1 MATFQYEALDTKTG
15 KTEKGELP
23 ANSQAEALAR
33 LQEMGLAPTKCEESK
48 AVTKS
53 KKSGKKK
60 GAGGRKKGKKSAM
73 DIEIPGLG
81 GGVNEKVLT
90 VFTRQLAQLTSAG
103 LPLLSGLTVL
113 ERQEKNAALRR
124 VLGDLAEV
132 IEGGGTFSEGLN
144 QHPKVFNKLFVSMVK
159 AGELGGV
166 LEVVLD
172 RLAQFMEKAARIKGK
187 VKAAMFY
194 PIAVLVVAIAIM
206 GVLLVFVIPK
216 FKAVFADLTGAGGLH
231 PFTEFVLSIS
241 ETVKTNVFGTLTG
254 AFAFFLTLGML
265 GQSKYGRFVLD
276 KLALFF
282 PIIGPVVEKVS
293 IARFARTLGTLINS
307 GVPILQALNIVK
319 DTSGNTV
326 IATAVQDVHDSVK
339 EGETIVAPL
348 EASRVFPPMVISMV
362 DVGEKTGD
370 MPQMLEKIAD
380 TYDEEVDRSVEA
392 MTSLIEPVMI
402 VFLAVIVGSI
412 VIAMFL
418 PLIQMIDTLGGEGG

>member
-1 MATFQYEALDTKTG
+1 MAKFQYEALDTKTG

-33 LQEMGLAPTKCEESK
+33 LQEMGLAPTKCEEAK
-48 AVTKS
+48 AEP
-53 KKSGKKK
+53 KKGKGKAKKK
-60 GAGGRKKGKKSAM
+60 AGKKGKKGAM
-73 DIEIPGLG
+73 QLEINIGAA
-81 GGVNEKVLT
+81 VNEKTLT
-90 VFTRQLAQLTSAG
+90 IFTRQLAQLTSAG

-113 ERQEKNAALRR
+113 ARQEKNQTLKR
-124 VLGDLAEV
+124 VLGELAEV
-132 IEGGGTFSEGLN
+132 IEGGGTFSEGLA

-172 RLAQFMEKAARIKGK
+172 RLAQFMEKAMRIKGK

-194 PIAVLVVAIAIM
+194 PIAVLIVAIVIMAI
-206 GVLLVFVIPK
+206 LLIFVIPK
-216 FKAVFADLTGAGGLH
+216 FKDVFGDLTGEDGL
-231 PFTEFVLSIS
+231 PEFTQFVLDIS
-241 ETVKTNVFGTLTG
+241 DTVKDNAFGTATG
-254 AFAFFLTLGML
+254 MFAFMLTLSLCGK
-265 GQSKYGRFVLD
+265 SKHGRFVLD

-326 IATAVQDVHDSVK
+326 VAQAVQDVHDSVK

-380 TYDEEVDRSVEA
+380 TYDEEVDRAVES

-418 PLIQMIDTLGGEGG
+418 PLIRMIESIS

>member
-1 MATFQYEALDTKTG
+1 MAKFQYEALDTKTG
-15 KTEKGELP
+15 KSEKGELP

-33 LQEMGLAPTKCEESK
+33 LQEMGLAPTKVEEAK
-48 AVTKS
+48 AEP
-53 KKSGKKK
+53 KKGKGKAKKK
-60 GAGGRKKGKKSAM
+60 AGKKGKKGAM
-73 DIEIPGLG
+73 AMEINIGTA
-81 GGVNEKVLT
+81 VNDKTLT
-90 VFTRQLAQLTSAG
+90 IFTRQLAQLTSAG

-113 ERQEKNAALRR
+113 ARQEKNQTLKR
-124 VLGDLAEV
+124 VLGELAEV
-132 IEGGGTFSEGLN
+132 IEGGGTFSEGLA

-172 RLAQFMEKAARIKGK
+172 RLAQFMEKAMRIKGK

-194 PIAVLVVAIAIM
+194 PIAVLVVAVVIMAI
-206 GVLLVFVIPK
+206 LLIFVIPK
-216 FKAVFADLTGAGGLH
+216 FKDVFGDLTGEDGL
-231 PFTEFVLSIS
+231 PEFTEIVLSIS
-241 ETVKTNVFGTLTG
+241 DTVKNNAFGTFT
-254 AFAFFLTLGML
+254 AIFAFFLTLSML
-265 GQSKYGRFVLD
+265 AKTKYGRFVLD

-282 PIIGPVVEKVS
+282 PIVGPVVEKVA

-326 IATAVQDVHDSVK
+326 VAQAVQDVHDSVK

-380 TYDEEVDRSVEA
+380 TYDEEVDRAVES

-418 PLIQMIDTLGGEGG
+418 PLIRMIETIS

>member
-1 MATFQYEALDTKTG
+1 MAKFQYEALDTKTG
-15 KTEKGELP
+15 KTERGELP

-33 LQEMGLAPTKCEESK
+33 LQEMGLAPTKCEEAK
-48 AVTKS
+48 AEP
-53 KKSGKKK
+53 KKGKGKAKKK
-60 GAGGRKKGKKSAM
+60 AGKKGKKGAM
-73 DIEIPGLG
+73 QLEINIGAA
-81 GGVNEKVLT
+81 VNEKTLT
-90 VFTRQLAQLTSAG
+90 IFTRQLAQLTSAG

-113 ERQEKNAALRR
+113 ARQEKNQTLKR
-124 VLGDLAEV
+124 VLGELAEV
-132 IEGGGTFSEGLN
+132 IEGGGTFSEGLA

-172 RLAQFMEKAARIKGK
+172 PLAQFMEKAMRIKGK

-194 PIAVLVVAIAIM
+194 PIAVLIVAIVIMAI
-206 GVLLVFVIPK
+206 LLIFVIPK
-216 FKAVFADLTGAGGLH
+216 FKDVFGDLTGDDGL
-231 PFTEFVLSIS
+231 PEFTQFVLDIS
-241 ETVKTNVFGTLTG
+241 DTVKENAFGTATG
-254 AFAFFLTLGML
+254 MFAFMLTLSLCGK
-265 GQSKYGRFVLD
+265 SKHGRFVLD

-326 IATAVQDVHDSVK
+326 VAQAVQDVHDSVK

-380 TYDEEVDRSVEA
+380 TYDEEVDRAVES

-418 PLIQMIDTLGGEGG
+418 PLIRMIESIS

>member
-1 MATFQYEALDTKTG
+1 MAKFQYEALDTKTG
-15 KTEKGELP
+15 KSEKGELP

-33 LQEMGLAPTKCEESK
+33 LQEMGLAPTKAEEAK
-48 AVTKS
+48 AEP
-53 KKSGKKK
+53 KKGKGKTKKK
-60 GAGGRKKGKKSAM
+60 AGKKGKKGAM
-73 DIEIPGLG
+73 AMEINIGAA
-81 GGVNEKVLT
+81 VNDKTLT
-90 VFTRQLAQLTSAG
+90 IFTRQLAQLTSAG

-113 ERQEKNAALRR
+113 ARQEKNQTLKR
-124 VLGDLAEV
+124 VLGELAEV
-132 IEGGGTFSEGLN
+132 IEGGGTFSEGLA

-172 RLAQFMEKAARIKGK
+172 RLAQFMEKAMRIKGK

-194 PIAVLVVAIAIM
+194 PIAVLVVAVVIMAI
-206 GVLLVFVIPK
+206 LLIFVIPK
-216 FKAVFADLTGAGGLH
+216 FKDVFGDLTGEDGL
-231 PFTEFVLSIS
+231 PEFTEIVLSIS
-241 ETVKTNVFGTLTG
+241 DTVKNNAFGTFT
-254 AFAFFLTLGML
+254 AIFAFFLTLSML
-265 GQSKYGRFVLD
+265 AKTKYGRFVLD

-282 PIIGPVVEKVS
+282 PIVGPVVEKVA

-326 IATAVQDVHDSVK
+326 VAQAVQDVHDSVK

-380 TYDEEVDRSVEA
+380 TYDEEVDRAVES

-418 PLIQMIDTLGGEGG
+418 PLIRMIETIS

>member
-1 MATFQYEALDTKTG
+1 MAKFQYEALDTKTG
-15 KTEKGELP
+15 KSEKGELP

-33 LQEMGLAPTKCEESK
+33 LQEMGLAPTKVEEAK
-48 AVTKS
+48 AEP
-53 KKSGKKK
+53 KKGKGKAKKKAGKK
-60 GAGGRKKGKKSAM
+60 AGKKGKKGAM
-73 DIEIPGLG
+73 AMEINIGAA
-81 GGVNEKVLT
+81 VNDKTLT
-90 VFTRQLAQLTSAG
+90 IFTRQLAQLTSAG

-113 ERQEKNAALRR
+113 ARQEKNQTLKR
-124 VLGDLAEV
+124 VLGELAEV
-132 IEGGGTFSEGLN
+132 IEGGGTFSEGLA

-172 RLAQFMEKAARIKGK
+172 RLAQFMEKAMRIKGK

-194 PIAVLVVAIAIM
+194 PIAVLVVAVVIMAI
-206 GVLLVFVIPK
+206 LLIFVIPK
-216 FKAVFADLTGAGGLH
+216 FKDVFGDLTGEDGL
-231 PFTEFVLSIS
+231 PEFTEIVLSIS
-241 ETVKTNVFGTLTG
+241 DTVKNNAFGTFT
-254 AFAFFLTLGML
+254 AIFAFFLTLSML
-265 GQSKYGRFVLD
+265 AKTKYGRFVLD

-282 PIIGPVVEKVS
+282 PIVGPVVEKVA

-326 IATAVQDVHDSVK
+326 VAQAVQDVHDSVK

-380 TYDEEVDRSVEA
+380 TYDEEVDRAVES

-418 PLIQMIDTLGGEGG
+418 PLIKMIETIS

>member
-1 MATFQYEALDTKTG
+1 MAKFQYEALDTKTG

-23 ANSQAEALAR
+23 ANSQAEALSR
-33 LQEMGLAPTKCEESK
+33 LQEMGLAPTKCEEAK
-48 AVTKS
+48 AEP
-53 KKSGKKK
+53 KKRKGRAKKK
-60 GAGGRKKGKKSAM
+60 AGKKGKKGAM
-73 DIEIPGLG
+73 QLEINIGAA
-81 GGVNEKVLT
+81 VNEKTLT
-90 VFTRQLAQLTSAG
+90 IFTRQLAQLTSAG

-113 ERQEKNAALRR
+113 ARQEKNQTLKR
-124 VLGDLAEV
+124 VLGELAEV
-132 IEGGGTFSEGLN
+132 IEGGGTFSEGLA

-159 AGELGGV
+159 AGEVGGV

-172 RLAQFMEKAARIKGK
+172 RLAQFMEKAMRIKGK

-194 PIAVLVVAIAIM
+194 PIAVLIVAIVIMAI
-206 GVLLVFVIPK
+206 LLIFVIPK
-216 FKAVFADLTGAGGLH
+216 FKDVFGDLTGEDGL
-231 PFTEFVLSIS
+231 PEFTQFVLDIS
-241 ETVKTNVFGTLTG
+241 DTVKDNAFGTATG
-254 AFAFFLTLGML
+254 MFAFMLTLSLCGK
-265 GQSKYGRFVLD
+265 SKHGRFVLD

-326 IATAVQDVHDSVK
+326 VAQAVQDVHDSVK

-380 TYDEEVDRSVEA
+380 TYDEEVDRAVES

-418 PLIQMIDTLGGEGG
+418 PLIKMIESIS

>member
-1 MATFQYEALDTKTG
+1 MAKFQYEALDTKTG

-33 LQEMGLAPTKCEESK
+33 LQEMGLAPTKCEEAK
-48 AVTKS
+48 AEP
-53 KKSGKKK
+53 KKGKGKAKKK
-60 GAGGRKKGKKSAM
+60 AGKKGKKGAM
-73 DIEIPGLG
+73 QLEINIGAA
-81 GGVNEKVLT
+81 VNEKTLT
-90 VFTRQLAQLTSAG
+90 IFTRQLAQLTSAG

-113 ERQEKNAALRR
+113 ARQEKNQTLKR
-124 VLGDLAEV
+124 VLGELAEV
-132 IEGGGTFSEGLN
+132 IEGGGTFSEGLA

-172 RLAQFMEKAARIKGK
+172 RLAQFMEKAMRIKGK

-194 PIAVLVVAIAIM
+194 PIAVLVVAVVIMAI
-206 GVLLVFVIPK
+206 LLIFVIPK
-216 FKAVFADLTGAGGLH
+216 FKDVFGDLTGEDGL
-231 PFTEFVLSIS
+231 PEFTEIVLSIS
-241 ETVKTNVFGTLTG
+241 DTVKNNAFGTFT
-254 AFAFFLTLGML
+254 AIFAFFLTLSML
-265 GQSKYGRFVLD
+265 AKTKYGRFVLD

-282 PIIGPVVEKVS
+282 PIVGPVVEKVA

-326 IATAVQDVHDSVK
+326 VAQAVQDVHDSVK

-348 EASRVFPPMVISMV
+348 EASRVCPPMVISMV

-380 TYDEEVDRSVEA
+380 TYDEEVDRAVES

-418 PLIQMIDTLGGEGG
+418 PLIRMIETIS

>member
-1 MATFQYEALDTKTG
+1 MAKFQYEALDTKTG
-15 KTEKGELP
+15 KTERGELP
-23 ANSQAEALAR
+23 ANSQTEALAR
-33 LQEMGLAPTKCEESK
+33 LQEMGLAPTKCEEAK
-48 AVTKS
+48 AEP
-53 KKSGKKK
+53 KKGKGKAKKK
-60 GAGGRKKGKKSAM
+60 AGKKGKKGAM
-73 DIEIPGLG
+73 QLEINIGAA
-81 GGVNEKVLT
+81 VNEKTLT
-90 VFTRQLAQLTSAG
+90 IFTRQLAQLTSAG

-113 ERQEKNAALRR
+113 ARQEKNQTLKR
-124 VLGDLAEV
+124 VLGELAEV
-132 IEGGGTFSEGLN
+132 IEGGGTFSEGLA

-172 RLAQFMEKAARIKGK
+172 RLAQFMEKAMRIKGK

-194 PIAVLVVAIAIM
+194 PIAVLIVAIVIMAI
-206 GVLLVFVIPK
+206 LLIFVIPK
-216 FKAVFADLTGAGGLH
+216 FKDVFGDLTGDDGL
-231 PFTEFVLSIS
+231 PEFTQFVLDIS
-241 ETVKTNVFGTLTG
+241 DTVKENAFGTATG
-254 AFAFFLTLGML
+254 MFAFML
-265 GQSKYGRFVLD
+265 ALSLCGKSKHGRFVLD

-326 IATAVQDVHDSVK
+326 VAQAVQDVHDSVK

-380 TYDEEVDRSVEA
+380 TYDEEVDRAVES

-418 PLIQMIDTLGGEGG
+418 PLIRMIESIS

>member
-1 MATFQYEALDTKTG
+1 MAKFQYEALDTKTG

-33 LQEMGLAPTKCEESK
+33 LQEMGLAPTKCEEAK
-48 AVTKS
+48 AEP
-53 KKSGKKK
+53 KKGKGKAKKK
-60 GAGGRKKGKKSAM
+60 AGKKGKKGAM
-73 DIEIPGLG
+73 QLEINIGAA
-81 GGVNEKVLT
+81 VNEKTLT
-90 VFTRQLAQLTSAG
+90 IFTRQLAQLTSAG

-113 ERQEKNAALRR
+113 ARQEKNQTLKR
-124 VLGDLAEV
+124 VLGELAEV
-132 IEGGGTFSEGLN
+132 IEGGGTFSEGLA

-172 RLAQFMEKAARIKGK
+172 RLAQFMEKAMRIKGK

-194 PIAVLVVAIAIM
+194 PIAVLIVAIVIMAI
-206 GVLLVFVIPK
+206 LLIFVIPK
-216 FKAVFADLTGAGGLH
+216 FKDVFGDLTGDDGL
-231 PFTEFVLSIS
+231 PEFTQFVLDIS
-241 ETVKTNVFGTLTG
+241 DTVKENAFGTATG
-254 AFAFFLTLGML
+254 MFAFMLTLSLCGK
-265 GQSKYGRFVLD
+265 SKHGRFVLD

-326 IATAVQDVHDSVK
+326 VAQAVQDVHDSVK

-380 TYDEEVDRSVEA
+380 TYDEEVDRAVES

-418 PLIQMIDTLGGEGG
+418 PLIRMIESIS

>member
-1 MATFQYEALDTKTG
+1 MAKFQYEALDTKTG

-33 LQEMGLAPTKCEESK
+33 LQEMGLAPTKCEEAK
-48 AVTKS
+48 AEP
-53 KKSGKKK
+53 KKGKGKAKKK
-60 GAGGRKKGKKSAM
+60 AGKKGKKGAM
-73 DIEIPGLG
+73 QLEINIGAA
-81 GGVNEKVLT
+81 VNEKTLT
-90 VFTRQLAQLTSAG
+90 IFTRQLAQLTSAG

-113 ERQEKNAALRR
+113 ARQEKNQTLKR
-124 VLGDLAEV
+124 VLGELAEV
-132 IEGGGTFSEGLN
+132 IEGGGTFSEGLA

-172 RLAQFMEKAARIKGK
+172 RLAQFMEKAMRIKGK

-194 PIAVLVVAIAIM
+194 PIAVLIVAIVIMAI
-206 GVLLVFVIPK
+206 LLIFVIPK
-216 FKAVFADLTGAGGLH
+216 FKDVFGDLTGEDGL
-231 PFTEFVLSIS
+231 PEFTQFVLDIS
-241 ETVKTNVFGTLTG
+241 DTVKDNAFGTATG
-254 AFAFFLTLGML
+254 MFAFMLTLSLCGK
-265 GQSKYGRFVLD
+265 SKYGRFVLD

-326 IATAVQDVHDSVK
+326 VAQAVQDVHDSVK

-380 TYDEEVDRSVEA
+380 TYDEEVDRAVES

-418 PLIQMIDTLGGEGG
+418 PLIRMIESIS

>member
-1 MATFQYEALDTKTG
+1 MAKFQYEALDTKTG
-15 KTEKGELP
+15 RTEKGELP

-33 LQEMGLAPTKCEESK
+33 LQEMGLAPTKCEEAK
-48 AVTKS
+48 AEP
-53 KKSGKKK
+53 KK
-60 GAGGRKKGKKSAM
+60 GKGKAKKKGKKGKKGAM
-73 DIEIPGLG
+73 QLEINIGAA
-81 GGVNEKVLT
+81 VNEKTLT
-90 VFTRQLAQLTSAG
+90 IFTRQLAQLTSAG

-113 ERQEKNAALRR
+113 ARQEKNQTLKR
-124 VLGDLAEV
+124 VLGELAEV
-132 IEGGGTFSEGLN
+132 IEGGGTFSEGLA

-172 RLAQFMEKAARIKGK
+172 RLAQFMEKAMRIKGK

-194 PIAVLVVAIAIM
+194 PIAVLIVAIVIMAI
-206 GVLLVFVIPK
+206 LLIFVIPK
-216 FKAVFADLTGAGGLH
+216 FKDVFGDLTGEDGL
-231 PFTEFVLSIS
+231 PDFTQFVLDIS
-241 ETVKTNVFGTLTG
+241 DTVKENAFGTATG
-254 AFAFFLTLGML
+254 MFAFMLTLSLCGK
-265 GQSKYGRFVLD
+265 SKHGRFVLD

-326 IATAVQDVHDSVK
+326 VAQAVQDVHDSVK

-380 TYDEEVDRSVEA
+380 TYDEEVDRAVES

-418 PLIQMIDTLGGEGG
+418 PLIKMIESIS

>member
-1 MATFQYEALDTKTG
+1 MATFQYEAVNTQSG

-23 ANSQAEALAR
+23 AASQAEALAR
-33 LQEMGLAPTKCEESK
+33 LQEMGLAPTKVEQAK
-48 AVTKS
+48 AAP
-53 KKSGKKK
+53 KKAKRSAAKGKK
-60 GAGGRKKGKKSAM
+60 GAKKGLGDM
-73 DIEIPGLG
+73 EINIPGLSG
-81 GGVNEKVLT
+81 RVKEKNLT
-90 VFTRQLAQLTSAG
+90 IFTRQLAQLTSAG
-103 LPLLSGLTVL
+103 LPLLSGLRVL
-113 ERQEKNAALRR
+113 ERQEKTPTLRR

-132 IEGGGTFSEGLN
+132 IEGGGTFSEGLAQN
-144 QHPKVFNKLFVSMVK
+144 TKVFNKLFVSMVK

-172 RLAQFMEKAARIKGK
+172 RLAVFMEKAMRIKGK
-187 VKAAMFY
+187 VKAALFY
-194 PIAVLVVAIAIM
+194 PIAVLVVAVVIM

-216 FKAVFADLTGAGGLH
+216 FKDVFGEMVGGGL
-231 PFTEFVLSIS
+231 PGFTVLVLDIS
-241 ETVKTNVFGTLTG
+241 DTVRYNAMGTLSG
-254 AFAFFLTLGML
+254 MFACFFTFAMI
-265 GQSKYGRFVLD
+265 GRTNFGRYILD
-276 KLALFF
+276 KMSLLF
-282 PIIGPVVEKVS
+282 PVIGPVVEKVA

-319 DTSGNTV
+319 DTSGNV
-326 IATAVQDVHDSVK
+326 VVARAVQDVHDSVK

-380 TYDEEVDRSVEA
+380 TYDEEVDRAVESL
-392 MTSLIEPVMI
+392 TSLIEPIMI

-418 PLIQMIDTLGGEGG
+418 PLIKLIEGIE

>member
-1 MATFQYEALDTKTG
+1 MAKFQYEALDTKTG
-15 KTEKGELP
+15 KTERGELP
-23 ANSQAEALAR
+23 ANSQTEALAR
-33 LQEMGLAPTKCEESK
+33 LQEMGLAPTKCEEAK
-48 AVTKS
+48 AEP
-53 KKSGKKK
+53 KKGKGKAKKK
-60 GAGGRKKGKKSAM
+60 AGKKGKKGAM
-73 DIEIPGLG
+73 QLEINIGAA
-81 GGVNEKVLT
+81 VNEKTLT
-90 VFTRQLAQLTSAG
+90 IFTRQLAQLTSAG

-113 ERQEKNAALRR
+113 ARQEKNQTLKR
-124 VLGDLAEV
+124 VLGELAEV
-132 IEGGGTFSEGLN
+132 IEGGGTFSEGLA

-172 RLAQFMEKAARIKGK
+172 RLAQFMEKAMRIKGK

-194 PIAVLVVAIAIM
+194 PIAVLIVAIVIMAI
-206 GVLLVFVIPK
+206 LLIFVIPK
-216 FKAVFADLTGAGGLH
+216 FKDVFGDLTGDDGL
-231 PFTEFVLSIS
+231 PEFTQFVLDIS
-241 ETVKTNVFGTLTG
+241 DTVKENAFGTATG
-254 AFAFFLTLGML
+254 MFAFMLTLSLCGK
-265 GQSKYGRFVLD
+265 SKHGRFVLD

-326 IATAVQDVHDSVK
+326 VAQAVQDVHDSVK

-380 TYDEEVDRSVEA
+380 TYDEEVDRAVES

-418 PLIQMIDTLGGEGG
+418 PLIRMIESIS

>member
-1 MATFQYEALDTKTG
+1 MAKFQYEALDTKTG

-33 LQEMGLAPTKCEESK
+33 LQEMGLAPTKCEEAK
-48 AVTKS
+48 AEP
-53 KKSGKKK
+53 KKGKGKAKKK
-60 GAGGRKKGKKSAM
+60 AGKKGKKGAM
-73 DIEIPGLG
+73 QIEINIGAA
-81 GGVNEKVLT
+81 VNEKTLT
-90 VFTRQLAQLTSAG
+90 IFTRQLAQLTSAG

-113 ERQEKNAALRR
+113 ARQEKNQVLKR
-124 VLGDLAEV
+124 VLGELAEV
-132 IEGGGTFSEGLN
+132 IEGGGTFSEGLA

-172 RLAQFMEKAARIKGK
+172 RLAQFMEKAMRIKGK

-194 PIAVLVVAIAIM
+194 PIAVLIVAIVIMAI
-206 GVLLVFVIPK
+206 LLIFVIPK
-216 FKAVFADLTGAGGLH
+216 FKDVFGDLTGDDGL
-231 PFTEFVLSIS
+231 PEFTQFVLDIS
-241 ETVKTNVFGTLTG
+241 DTVKDNAFGTATG
-254 AFAFFLTLGML
+254 MFAFMLTLSLCGK
-265 GQSKYGRFVLD
+265 SKHGRFVLD

-326 IATAVQDVHDSVK
+326 VAQAVQDVHDSVK

-380 TYDEEVDRSVEA
+380 TYDEEVDRAVES

-418 PLIQMIDTLGGEGG
+418 PLIKMIETIS

>member
-1 MATFQYEALDTKTG
+1 MAKFQYEALDTKTG
-15 KTEKGELP
+15 KSEKGELP

-33 LQEMGLAPTKCEESK
+33 LQEMGLAPTKVEEAK
-48 AVTKS
+48 AEP
-53 KKSGKKK
+53 KKGKGKTKKK
-60 GAGGRKKGKKSAM
+60 AGKKGKKGAM
-73 DIEIPGLG
+73 AMEINIGAA
-81 GGVNEKVLT
+81 VNDKTLT
-90 VFTRQLAQLTSAG
+90 IFTRQLAQLTSAG

-113 ERQEKNAALRR
+113 ARQEKNQTLKR
-124 VLGDLAEV
+124 VLGELAEV
-132 IEGGGTFSEGLN
+132 IEGGGTFSEGLA

-172 RLAQFMEKAARIKGK
+172 RLAQFMEKAMRIKGK

-194 PIAVLVVAIAIM
+194 PIAVLVVAVVIRAI
-206 GVLLVFVIPK
+206 LLIFVIPK
-216 FKAVFADLTGAGGLH
+216 FKDVFGDLTGEDGL
-231 PFTEFVLSIS
+231 PEFTEIVLSIS
-241 ETVKTNVFGTLTG
+241 DTVKNNAFGTFT
-254 AFAFFLTLGML
+254 AIFAFFLTLSML
-265 GQSKYGRFVLD
+265 AKTKYGRFVLD

-282 PIIGPVVEKVS
+282 PIVGPVVEKVA

-326 IATAVQDVHDSVK
+326 VAQAVQDVHDSVK

-380 TYDEEVDRSVEA
+380 TYDEEVDRAVES

-418 PLIQMIDTLGGEGG
+418 PLIKMIETIS

>member
-1 MATFQYEALDTKTG
+1 MAKFQYEALDTKTG
-15 KTEKGELP
+15 KSEKGELP

-33 LQEMGLAPTKCEESK
+33 LQEMGLAPTKVEEAK
-48 AVTKS
+48 AEP
-53 KKSGKKK
+53 KKGKGKTKKK
-60 GAGGRKKGKKSAM
+60 ASKKGKKGAM
-73 DIEIPGLG
+73 AMEINIGAA
-81 GGVNEKVLT
+81 VNDKTLT
-90 VFTRQLAQLTSAG
+90 IFTRQLAQLTSAG

-113 ERQEKNAALRR
+113 ARQEKNQTLKR
-124 VLGDLAEV
+124 VLGELAEV
-132 IEGGGTFSEGLN
+132 IEGGGTFSEGLA

-172 RLAQFMEKAARIKGK
+172 RLAQFMEKAMRIKGK

-194 PIAVLVVAIAIM
+194 PIAVLVVAVVIMAI
-206 GVLLVFVIPK
+206 LLIFVIPK
-216 FKAVFADLTGAGGLH
+216 FKDVFGDLTGEGGL
-231 PFTEFVLSIS
+231 PEFTEIVLSIS
-241 ETVKTNVFGTLTG
+241 DTVKNNAFGTFT
-254 AFAFFLTLGML
+254 AIFAFFLTLSML
-265 GQSKYGRFVLD
+265 AKTKYGRFVLD

-282 PIIGPVVEKVS
+282 PIVGPVVEKVA

-326 IATAVQDVHDSVK
+326 VAQAVQDVHDSVK

-380 TYDEEVDRSVEA
+380 TYDEEVDRAVES

-418 PLIQMIDTLGGEGG
+418 PLIRMIETIS

>member
-1 MATFQYEALDTKTG
+1 MAKFQYEALDTKTG
-15 KTEKGELP
+15 KSEKGELP

-33 LQEMGLAPTKCEESK
+33 LQEMGLAPTKVEEAK
-48 AVTKS
+48 AEP
-53 KKSGKKK
+53 KKGKGKTKKK
-60 GAGGRKKGKKSAM
+60 AGKKGKKGAM
-73 DIEIPGLG
+73 AMEINIGAA
-81 GGVNEKVLT
+81 VNDKTLT
-90 VFTRQLAQLTSAG
+90 IFTRQLAQLTSAG

-113 ERQEKNAALRR
+113 ARQEKNQTLKR
-124 VLGDLAEV
+124 VLGELAEV
-132 IEGGGTFSEGLN
+132 IEGGGTFSEGLA

-172 RLAQFMEKAARIKGK
+172 RLAQFMEKAMRIKGK

-194 PIAVLVVAIAIM
+194 PIAVLVVAVVIMAI
-206 GVLLVFVIPK
+206 LLIFVIPK
-216 FKAVFADLTGAGGLH
+216 FKDVFGDLTGEDGL
-231 PFTEFVLSIS
+231 PEFTEIVLSIS
-241 ETVKTNVFGTLTG
+241 DTVKNNAFGTFTSI
-254 AFAFFLTLGML
+254 FAFFLTLSML
-265 GQSKYGRFVLD
+265 AKTKYGRVVLD

-282 PIIGPVVEKVS
+282 PIVGPVVEKVA

-326 IATAVQDVHDSVK
+326 VAQAVQDVHDSVK

-380 TYDEEVDRSVEA
+380 TYDEEVDRAVES

-418 PLIQMIDTLGGEGG
+418 PLIKMIETIS

>member
-1 MATFQYEALDTKTG
+1 MAKFQYEALDTKTG

-33 LQEMGLAPTKCEESK
+33 LQEMGLAPTKVEEAK
-48 AVTKS
+48 AVP
-53 KKSGKKK
+53 KKKGKAKKGGGKKK
-60 GAGGRKKGKKSAM
+60 GKKGAM
-73 DIEIPGLG
+73 EFEINIPGLT

-103 LPLLSGLTVL
+103 LPLLSGLSVL
-113 ERQEKNAALRR
+113 SKQEKNPTLKK
-124 VLGDLAEV
+124 VLGELAEV
-132 IEGGGTFSEGLN
+132 IEGGGTFSEGLA
-144 QHPKVFNKLFVSMVK
+144 QHPRVFNKLFVSMVK

-194 PIAVLVVAIAIM
+194 PVAVLVVAVVIM
-206 GVLLVFVIPK
+206 AVLLIFVIPK
-216 FKAVFADLTGAGGLH
+216 FKEVFADLTGKDGLH
-231 PFTEFVLSIS
+231 PFTEFVLGIS
-241 ETVKTNVFGTLTG
+241 DTVKTNAFGTATG
-254 AFAFFLTLGML
+254 AFAFFLTLSFL
-265 GQSKYGRFVLD
+265 GKSKYGRFVLD

-282 PIIGPVVEKVS
+282 PIVGPVVEKVS

-326 IATAVQDVHDSVK
+326 VAQAVQDVHDSVK

-402 VFLAVIVGSI
+402 VLLAVIVGSI

-418 PLIQMIDTLGGEGG
+418 PLIQMIETLGGD

>member
-1 MATFQYEALDTKTG
+1 MAKFQYEALDTKTG

-33 LQEMGLAPTKCEESK
+33 LQEMGLAPTKCEEAK
-48 AVTKS
+48 AEP
-53 KKSGKKK
+53 KKGKGKAKKK
-60 GAGGRKKGKKSAM
+60 AGKKGKKGAM
-73 DIEIPGLG
+73 QLEINIGAA
-81 GGVNEKVLT
+81 VNEKTLT
-90 VFTRQLAQLTSAG
+90 IFTRQLAQLTSAG

-113 ERQEKNAALRR
+113 ARQEKNQTLKR
-124 VLGDLAEV
+124 VLGELAEV
-132 IEGGGTFSEGLN
+132 IEGGGTFSEGLA

-172 RLAQFMEKAARIKGK
+172 RLAQFMEKAMRIKGK

-194 PIAVLVVAIAIM
+194 PIAVLIVAIVIMAI
-206 GVLLVFVIPK
+206 LLIFVIPK
-216 FKAVFADLTGAGGLH
+216 FKDVFGDLTGEDGL
-231 PFTEFVLSIS
+231 PEFTQFVLDIS
-241 ETVKTNVFGTLTG
+241 DTVKENAFGTATG
-254 AFAFFLTLGML
+254 MFAFMLTLSLCGK
-265 GQSKYGRFVLD
+265 SKHGRFVLD

-326 IATAVQDVHDSVK
+326 VAQAVQDVHDSVK

-380 TYDEEVDRSVEA
+380 TYDEEVDRAVES

-418 PLIQMIDTLGGEGG
+418 PLIRMIESIS

>member
-1 MATFQYEALDTKTG
+1 MAKFQYEALDTKTG

-33 LQEMGLAPTKCEESK
+33 LQEMGLAPTKCEEAK
-48 AVTKS
+48 AEP
-53 KKSGKKK
+53 KKGKGKAKKK
-60 GAGGRKKGKKSAM
+60 AGKKGKKGAM
-73 DIEIPGLG
+73 QLEINIGAA
-81 GGVNEKVLT
+81 VNEKTLT
-90 VFTRQLAQLTSAG
+90 IFTRQLAQLTSAG

-113 ERQEKNAALRR
+113 ARQEKNQTLKR
-124 VLGDLAEV
+124 VLGELAEV
-132 IEGGGTFSEGLN
+132 IEGGGTFSEGLA

-172 RLAQFMEKAARIKGK
+172 RLAQFMEKAMRIKGK

-194 PIAVLVVAIAIM
+194 PIAVLIVAIVIMAI
-206 GVLLVFVIPK
+206 LLIFVIPK
-216 FKAVFADLTGAGGLH
+216 FKDVFGDLTGDDGL
-231 PFTEFVLSIS
+231 PEFTQFVLDIS
-241 ETVKTNVFGTLTG
+241 DTVKENAFGTAT
-254 AFAFFLTLGML
+254 AMFAFMLTLSLCGK
-265 GQSKYGRFVLD
+265 SKRGRFVLD

-326 IATAVQDVHDSVK
+326 VAQAVQDVHDSVK

-380 TYDEEVDRSVEA
+380 TYDEEVDRAVES

-418 PLIQMIDTLGGEGG
+418 PLIRMIESIS

>member
-1 MATFQYEALDTKTG
+1 MAKFQYEALDTKTG

-33 LQEMGLAPTKCEESK
+33 LQEMGLAPTKCEIAK
-48 AVTKS
+48 AEP
-53 KKSGKKK
+53 KKGKGKAKKK
-60 GAGGRKKGKKSAM
+60 AGKKGKKGAM
-73 DIEIPGLG
+73 QLEINIGAA
-81 GGVNEKVLT
+81 VNEKTLT
-90 VFTRQLAQLTSAG
+90 IFTRQLAQLTSAG

-113 ERQEKNAALRR
+113 ARQEKNQTLKR
-124 VLGDLAEV
+124 VLGELAEV
-132 IEGGGTFSEGLN
+132 IEGGGTFSEGLA

-172 RLAQFMEKAARIKGK
+172 RLAQFMEKAMRIKGK

-194 PIAVLVVAIAIM
+194 PIAVLIVAIVIMAI
-206 GVLLVFVIPK
+206 LLIFVIPK
-216 FKAVFADLTGAGGLH
+216 FKDVFGDLTGEDGL
-231 PFTEFVLSIS
+231 PEFTQFVLDIS
-241 ETVKTNVFGTLTG
+241 DTVKENAFGTATG
-254 AFAFFLTLGML
+254 MFAFMLTLSLCGK
-265 GQSKYGRFVLD
+265 SKHGRFVLD

-326 IATAVQDVHDSVK
+326 VAQAVQDVHDSVK

-380 TYDEEVDRSVEA
+380 TYDEEVDRAVES

-418 PLIQMIDTLGGEGG
+418 PLIKMIESIS

>member
-1 MATFQYEALDTKTG
+1 MAKFQYEALDTKTG

-33 LQEMGLAPTKCEESK
+33 LQEMGLAPTKCEEAK
-48 AVTKS
+48 AEP
-53 KKSGKKK
+53 KK
-60 GAGGRKKGKKSAM
+60 GKGKAKKRPEKKGKKGAM
-73 DIEIPGLG
+73 QLEINIGAA
-81 GGVNEKVLT
+81 VNEKTLT
-90 VFTRQLAQLTSAG
+90 IFTRQLAQLTSAG

-113 ERQEKNAALRR
+113 ARQEKNQTLKR
-124 VLGDLAEV
+124 VLGELAEV
-132 IEGGGTFSEGLN
+132 IEGGGTFSEGLA

-172 RLAQFMEKAARIKGK
+172 RLAQFMEKAMRIKGK

-194 PIAVLVVAIAIM
+194 PIAVLIVAIVIMAI
-206 GVLLVFVIPK
+206 LLIFVIPK
-216 FKAVFADLTGAGGLH
+216 FKDVFGDLTGDDGL
-231 PFTEFVLSIS
+231 PEFTQFVLDIS
-241 ETVKTNVFGTLTG
+241 DTVKENAFGTATG
-254 AFAFFLTLGML
+254 MFAFMLTLSLCGK
-265 GQSKYGRFVLD
+265 SKRGRFVLD

-326 IATAVQDVHDSVK
+326 VAQAVQDVHDSVK

-380 TYDEEVDRSVEA
+380 TYDEEVDRAVES

-418 PLIQMIDTLGGEGG
+418 PLIRMIESIS